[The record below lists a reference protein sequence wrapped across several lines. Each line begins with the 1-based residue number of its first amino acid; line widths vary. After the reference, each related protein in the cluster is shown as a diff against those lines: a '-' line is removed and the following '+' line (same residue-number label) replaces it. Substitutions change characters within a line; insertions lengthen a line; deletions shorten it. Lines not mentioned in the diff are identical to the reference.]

1 MKLLENI
8 LANNK
13 DKKVII
19 MPIGISGSGKT
30 TLYKQLSERFDIEH
44 ISFDTLRMEIFKKE
58 TGKNPDNYHQVY
70 RYINENKIKLLPL
83 AKRKL
88 LNTDKKIV
96 YIDNTNLKKKSRNK
110 FLCVAQDYLKIAV
123 FFKPDLKECV
133 RRQFKENRDKIVST
147 KVILQQFEMI
157 EPPDFEEFDIIIRKG
172 LRWKSLQSLQEFQKD
187 LEKPFQKNFKNMD
200 TK

>member
-1 MKLLENI
+1 MLENI

-13 DKKVII
+13 DKRIII

-30 TLYKQLSERFDIEH
+30 TLCKQLSKKFDIEH

-123 FFKPDLKECV
+123 FFKPDLKECIK
-133 RRQFKENRDKIVST
+133 RQFKENRDKIVST

-172 LRWKSLQSLQEFQKD
+172 FQWKSLQSLQEFQKD
-187 LEKPFQKNFKNMD
+187 LGKPFQKNFKNMD

>member
-13 DKKVII
+13 DKRIII

-30 TLYKQLSERFDIEH
+30 TLCKQLSKKFDIEH

-123 FFKPDLKECV
+123 FFKPDLKECIK
-133 RRQFKENRDKIVST
+133 RQFKENRDKIVST

-172 LRWKSLQSLQEFQKD
+172 FQWKSLQSLQEFQKD
-187 LEKPFQKNFKNMD
+187 LGKPFQKNFKNMD